1 MARVLC
7 EDDALGAASHLHDI
21 VLSDQVLDYI
31 GAYNAVHPFLD
42 QPNRHHERYHPVSFE
57 LVFVLV
63 LVANL
68 PQDGH
73 CRCVDLSCELG
84 SEVSLPEH
92 VLPPSTRAA
101 TEGAG
106 Y

>member
-42 QPNRHHERYHPVSFE
+42 QPNRHHERYHP
-57 LVFVLV
+57 
-63 LVANL
+63 
-68 PQDGH
+68 DGH